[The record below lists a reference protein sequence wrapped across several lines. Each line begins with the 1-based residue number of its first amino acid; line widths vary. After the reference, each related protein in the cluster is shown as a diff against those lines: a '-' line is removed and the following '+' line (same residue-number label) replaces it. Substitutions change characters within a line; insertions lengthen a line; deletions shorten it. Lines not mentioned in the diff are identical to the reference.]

1 MAYSRDVLDVEG
13 TFLDKKSYKEIF
25 PDLKQDT
32 FFSLYY
38 LKYKDIF
45 MTLSDTPDSTGQE
58 ITDEV
63 LDREYREL
71 YLKISKPP
79 IEFIPIESDV
89 GTEYDSDLKYLT
101 IETVIANGQEL
112 ETKKDLIF
120 YYMSRFD
127 FFVAVELVNGLDKV
141 FRYTFQD
148 NSLRKKYNIP
158 YQDERFSTLKY

>member
-1 MAYSRDVLDVEG
+1 MDYTKDVLDTQG
-13 TFLDKKSYKEIF
+13 TFLDKKSYKDLF
-25 PDLKQDT
+25 PDMKKET

-38 LKYKDIF
+38 LKSKDIF

-58 ITDEV
+58 ITDDI
-63 LDREYREL
+63 LDREYRET
-71 YLKISKPP
+71 YLKVSKPP
-79 IEFIPIESDV
+79 IEFSPIESEV
-89 GTEYDSDLKYLT
+89 GTDYDSDLKYLT
-101 IETVIANGQEL
+101 LETVIKNGQEL

-127 FFVAVELVNGLDKV
+127 FFVAVELVNGVDKV

-158 YQDERFSTLKY
+158 YQDERFSALKY